1 MSQPNPIPS
10 KTLWQQMAK
19 SAVSLSLFTLV
30 GVGLLLGI
38 RFITAEPIAIAQ
50 KQTIL
55 DTFNQVMPPENY
67 NNDPLLDTKQ
77 IIAPEFLGTSEPVT
91 LYRVRKDG
99 QPTGVILQTIAPDG
113 YSGDI
118 HILMGVLA
126 DGRIAGVRVLEH
138 KETPGLGDKIE
149 IKKSQWIRT
158 FDGRNLRDENA
169 PRWRVRKDGG
179 DFDQFTGATI
189 TPRAVVKAVRNTLD
203 YLNQHRDALYD

>member
-19 SAVSLSLFTLV
+19 SAVSLSFFTLV

-67 NNDPLLDTKQ
+67 DNDPLLDTKQ

-99 QPTGVILQTIAPDG
+99 QPAGVILQTIAPDG

-126 DGRIAGVRVLEH
+126 DGRIAGVRILEH

-149 IKKSQWIRT
+149 IKKSQWIHS
-158 FDGRNLRDENA
+158 FDGRNLRDENS

-189 TPRAVVKAVRNTLD
+189 TPRAVVKAVRTTLD